1 LERNIFMRKIVLSL
15 FLLFVVGML
24 NALGTLRVESIKEL
38 PANHTNLKVVDA
50 DGKYAP
56 VLLVKTELKG
66 LGIQNIGRPTK
77 HAPQYMAGD
86 HQYKFYLNDNQ
97 RVVKI
102 THSDYEPLEVRLL
115 ADFGINV
122 KAQRVY
128 ELVLSNQQEEVPIPV
143 VFTCNENGAKV
154 FVDNKLVG
162 QIEDNLLTAKI
173 GTGERTIKVSKEGFS
188 VAQRTETITEED
200 YKFDFELKPA
210 MPAVVKINSSPPGAT
225 VYIDNMKFGITPVQN
240 FFEAGVYPIR
250 VEKENYETIQ
260 KKITITEPETQ
271 KDYQLTDI
279 RATLTVKT
287 NPGATVFLNG
297 KEYLDGID
305 KMKILPQTINIR
317 VEQEFCEPIEKT
329 YTLQKRESKIFEIY
343 PQDISATVTVKTN
356 KRAKVFIN
364 NKEYI
369 GSVDELK
376 LLPQDI
382 TIRVEQEY
390 CKPLEKTYNL
400 RKGEDKTFE
409 MYPID
414 ISARLTV
421 NTHPQATIKFNGKSY
436 KGGVNNLKIEPQVL
450 QIKAEMAKAEPVSK
464 VVSLKPN
471 SNESIDL
478 FPEVKTG
485 TIIVTVIPTDAEI
498 ELTGD
503 AGEHYT
509 AIGRKSFS
517 KIPIGHY
524 NLEIGAEGHKTYQE
538 DLVLEENKTI
548 RKQITLEEGSDIPAD
563 MVFVAGGT
571 FQMGS
576 NDGYSNESPV
586 HNVTVNDFYIGK
598 YEVTQKEWREVMGNN
613 PSTFKGDNRPVEE
626 VSWYNA
632 VEFCNKK
639 SEMEGFE
646 KCYSG
651 SGDNIEC
658 DITKNG
664 YRLPTEA
671 EWEYAARGGIESDN
685 ANYRYAGSNNLDEVA
700 WYEDNSGDKTH
711 PVGKKQPNELGLYD
725 MSGNVWEWCN
735 DWYGNY
741 SSSSHT
747 NPRGASSG
755 SYRVDRG
762 GGWGGH
768 AGDCRV
774 ADRGSGASD
783 RSSSHIGFRIAR
795 SAE

>member
-1 LERNIFMRKIVLSL
+1 M
-15 FLLFVVGML
+15 
-24 NALGTLRVESIKEL
+24 
-38 PANHTNLKVVDA
+38 
-50 DGKYAP
+50 
-56 VLLVKTELKG
+56 
-66 LGIQNIGRPTK
+66 
-77 HAPQYMAGD
+77 
-86 HQYKFYLNDNQ
+86 NDNQ
-97 RVVKI
+97 RVVEI
-102 THSDYEPLEVRLL
+102 THSKYQPLEVRLL

-128 ELVLSNQQEEVPIPV
+128 ELVLSIQQEEVPIPV

-162 QIEDNLLTAKI
+162 QIEDNMLTAKI

-210 MPAVVKINSSPPGAT
+210 MPAVVKINSSPPGAI

-250 VEKENYETIQ
+250 IEKENYETIQ
-260 KKITITEPETQ
+260 EKITITEPETQ

-279 RATLTVKT
+279 RARLTIKTDPAAVVTFQGKECKGGFTDKIIQPQTISFSIRKEFCEPIEKTYTLKKGENKVFELYPEDISSTLTVKT
-287 NPGATVFLNG
+287 NKKAIIKLKG
-297 KEYLDGID
+297 KKYKGEINNLKLI
-305 KMKILPQTINIR
+305 PQTINII

-329 YTLQKRESKIFEIY
+329 YTLK
-343 PQDISATVTVKTN
+343 
-356 KRAKVFIN
+356 
-364 NKEYI
+364 
-369 GSVDELK
+369 
-376 LLPQDI
+376 
-382 TIRVEQEY
+382 
-390 CKPLEKTYNL
+390 
-400 RKGEDKTFE
+400 KGENKTFE
-409 MYPID
+409 LYPQD

-421 NTHPQATIKFNGKSY
+421 RTHPQATIKFNGKSY
-436 KGGVNNLKIEPQVL
+436 KGGVNNLRIEPQVL
-450 QIKAEMAKAEPVSK
+450 QVIAEMPKAES
-464 VVSLKPN
+464 VVRVVPLKPQT
-471 SNESIDL
+471 SETIEL
-478 FPEVKTG
+478 YPEVKTG

-498 ELTGD
+498 ELIGD

-509 AIGRKSFS
+509 AIGRKSFRDVPTGLYQL
-517 KIPIGHY
+517 KVR
-524 NLEIGAEGHKTYQE
+524 AENHKTHSE
-538 DLVLEENKTI
+538 KIRIEENKTI
-548 RKQITLEEGSDIPAD
+548 RKQITLEEGSDIPAE
-563 MVFVAGGT
+563 MVFVEGGT

-576 NDGYSNESPV
+576 NNGHDNEKPV
-586 HNVTVNDFYIGK
+586 HSVTVDDFYIGK
-598 YEVTQKEWREVMGNN
+598 YEVTQKERQEVMGNN
-613 PSTFKGDNRPVEE
+613 PSNFKGDNRPVEE

-651 SGDNIEC
+651 SGDNIKC
-658 DITKNG
+658 DFTKNG

-685 ANYRYAGSNNLDEVA
+685 ANYRYAGSNNLAEVA

-725 MSGNVWEWCN
+725 MSGNVWEWCWDWYGN
-735 DWYGNY
+735 YSSSSHTNNTGLLLKILATPYWYGNY

-755 SYRVDRG
+755 SYRVARG
-762 GGWGGH
+762 GSWGGH

-774 ADRGSGASD
+774 ADRGSGAPD
-783 RSSSHIGFRIAR
+783 RSSSHIGFRLAR

>member
-1 LERNIFMRKIVLSL
+1 
-15 FLLFVVGML
+15 
-24 NALGTLRVESIKEL
+24 
-38 PANHTNLKVVDA
+38 
-50 DGKYAP
+50 
-56 VLLVKTELKG
+56 
-66 LGIQNIGRPTK
+66 
-77 HAPQYMAGD
+77 
-86 HQYKFYLNDNQ
+86 
-97 RVVKI
+97 VVKI

-287 NPGATVFLNG
+287 NPGAAVFLNG

-317 VEQEFCEPIEKT
+317 VEQEFCEPIEKS

-343 PQDISATVTVKTN
+343 PEDISATVTVKTN

-414 ISARLTV
+414 ISAKLTV

-509 AIGRKSFS
+509 AIGRKSFRDVPTGLYQL
-517 KIPIGHY
+517 KVR
-524 NLEIGAEGHKTYQE
+524 AENHKTHSEKIRIEE
-538 DLVLEENKTI
+538 DSAI
-548 RKQITLEEGSDIPAD
+548 RKQVSLEEGSDFLSYTTETNIEMIA
-563 MVFVAGGT
+563 VKGGT

-576 NDGYSNESPV
+576 NYGENEEKPV
-586 HNVTVNDFYIGK
+586 HQVKINDFYISK
-598 YEVTQKEWREVMGNN
+598 YEITQKQWKAVMGNN
-613 PSTFKGDNRPVEE
+613 PSHFNGNDRPVENI
-626 VSWYNA
+626 SWYTA
-632 VEFCNKK
+632 VVYCNKK
-639 SEMEGFE
+639 SDMEELE

-651 SGDNIEC
+651 RGDNIKC
-658 DITKNG
+658 DFSKNG

-700 WYEDNSGDKTH
+700 WYRDNSGDKTH
-711 PVGKKQPNELGLYD
+711 PVGQKQPNELGIYD
-725 MSGNVWEWCN
+725 TSGNVWEWCN
-735 DWYGNY
+735 DWSDEDYYGY
-741 SSSSHT
+741 SPVS
-747 NPRGASSG
+747 NPKGPSNG
-755 SYRVDRG
+755 SYRVLRG
-762 GGWGGH
+762 GSWNIV
-768 AGDCRV
+768 DYRCRISV
-774 ADRGSGASD
+774 RGMTLPSFSGSNV
-783 RSSSHIGFRIAR
+783 GFRIAR